1 MSNKKYKLGQRIKRL
16 RLAKS
21 NWLLSA
27 ILESSP
33 DVIVFALDKNYCYVA
48 FNRKHKD
55 VIRTI
60 WGKEIKIGMCMLDIF
75 GEHEDRHKAK
85 NGFDRALAG
94 ESFILTD
101 EYGDEK
107 LSRLYWQVYWSP
119 IYSEDGDIIG
129 LTCFCLDITERK
141 RAEESLKFA
150 MKEKNLLLSE
160 LEQKNKILKGFSE
173 TDGLTGLYNRRYI
186 MERMKEEIERANRY
200 AYTLSII
207 ILDVDYFK
215 QINDNWG
222 HLVGDEVLIT
232 ISSELKRQIRKV
244 DIIGRYGGEEFILVL
259 PYADEKLAL
268 KVAEKLRVS
277 IHNLDWHNYSI
288 TTTLSGGVAGYTG
301 ESIDELIKKADYKLY
316 QAKRNGRNRI
326 EL

>member
-1 MSNKKYKLGQRIKRL
+1 MSNKKYKLGKKIKRL
-16 RLAKS
+16 RVAKS

-33 DVIVFALDKNYCYVA
+33 DVIVFALDKKYCYLA

-75 GEHEDRHKAK
+75 GDHEDRHKAK

-119 IYSEDGDIIG
+119 IYSEVGDIIG
-129 LTCFCLDITERK
+129 LTCFCLDITVLK
-141 RAEESLKFA
+141 QAEESLKVA

-160 LEQKNKILKGFSE
+160 LEKKNIILKGFSE
-173 TDGLTGLYNRRYI
+173 TDALTGLYNRRYI

-200 AYTLSII
+200 SYAFSII
-207 ILDVDYFK
+207 IFDVDCFK
-215 QINDNWG
+215 QINDNLG
-222 HLVGDEVLIT
+222 HLVGDNVLMK

-244 DIIGRYGGEEFILVL
+244 DIIGRYGGEEFILIL
-259 PYADEKLAL
+259 PCVDDKSAF
-268 KVAEKLRVS
+268 KVAEKLRES
-277 IHNLDWHNYSI
+277 IHNLVWNDYSI
-288 TTTLSGGVAGYTG
+288 TTTLSGGIAGYAG